1 MKIVSIIDLSK
12 KIKKY
17 TSNNPKVIFIRIN
30 PYPLNDMLKLIYG
43 EISNKLWINKYK
55 KDIIRKSI
63 EERANKTIEKI
74 NEKLKLCKNDIIS
87 SEVGEYII
95 SILGKQALSD
105 SLNYIHLP
113 LAELWKE
120 KASGNPGFDFHS
132 ESTNNKIIFGEAKYV
147 CGKNAYN
154 SSLSQIN
161 KFIVLKKDLM
171 EIVDLEVLVSNKS
184 VTNFENNRKGYAAA
198 FSSTSVPDTKLIK
211 NICENSSFRNLLIYD
226 ELLLVAVDIN
236 E

>member
-1 MKIVSIIDLSK
+1 MEVVSVIDLSEKMK
-12 KIKKY
+12 KFA
-17 TSNNPKVIFIRIN
+17 SNNPKVIFIRIN
-30 PYPLNDMLKLIYG
+30 PYPLNDTLKLIYN
-43 EISNKLWINKYK
+43 EILNKSWINKYK

-63 EERANKTIEKI
+63 EERADKTIEKI
-74 NEKLKLCKNDIIS
+74 SNKLKLRENDIIA
-87 SEVGEYII
+87 SEAGEYII

-105 SLNYIHLP
+105 NLNYIHIP

-120 KASGNPGFDFHS
+120 KSSGNPGFDFHS
-132 ESTNNKIIFGEAKYV
+132 ESINNKIIFGEAKYI
-147 CGKNAYN
+147 CGENAYN

-161 KFIVLKKDLM
+161 KFISLKKDLM
-171 EIVDLEVLVSNKS
+171 EIVDLDNLVSDSS

-198 FSSTSVPDTKLIK
+198 FSSTRISNVKLIE
-211 NICENSSFRNLLIYD
+211 NICKNPSFQKLLIYD